1 MADLDELSKLDF
13 DHYQAKLEELAS
25 AGFAIADPLKMTYL
39 QGLAKRLSLKE
50 NSHNQILINKAFAE
64 LKQSQLDFLQTRE
77 SAKQALD
84 LIQQNQPDNY
94 KLGCQLFADFK
105 LSEILSMHE
114 SSNHAG
120 RSDSNS
126 EQQKS
131 LLRDLIDSINTEG
144 LQNDGLIDAN
154 SLEQTLLDQEISAV
168 ASCDSNVE
176 QRSQIDSGLDGGQL
190 ELHSLRKFRQAI
202 QYHDVDQL
210 LSRAI
215 DERPPNPGPHNPQML
230 AVKALTELR
239 DLSPQYARRFTQYLE
254 TMLWLEKNTS
264 KLLPSGP
271 STV

>member
-1 MADLDELSKLDF
+1 MADLDEFSKLDF
-13 DHYQAKLEELAS
+13 DHYQAKLEELS
-25 AGFAIADPLKMTYL
+25 STGFALADPLKMTYL
-39 QGLAKRLSLKE
+39 QGLAKRLSRKE
-50 NSHNQILINKAFAE
+50 NSNNHVLINKAFAE
-64 LKQSQLDFLQTRE
+64 LKQSELDFLQLRE
-77 SAKQALD
+77 SSKQALD
-84 LIQQNQPDNY
+84 LIKQDQPNNY
-94 KLGCQLFADFK
+94 KKASRLFADFK
-105 LSEILSMHE
+105 LSEIISME
-114 SSNHAG
+114 EGSTHAG
-120 RSDSNS
+120 RTDSNN

-131 LLRDLIDSINTEG
+131 LLRDLIDSIN
-144 LQNDGLIDAN
+144 NDGLHNDDLVN
-154 SLEQTLLDQEISAV
+154 LNTLEQTLMDQEVSAV
-168 ASCDSNVE
+168 AGCDSNVE
-176 QRSQIDSGLDGGQL
+176 QRPQIDSGLDGGQL
-190 ELHSLRKFRQAI
+190 ELHSLKKFRQAI